1 MPQLNDYFKSQKK
14 KNPAEIIIIS
24 DKKVAKVAVTVDG
37 TWQRRGHTSKIGV
50 VFIISV
56 ETGEVLDAVTKSLFC
71 GECSKATSKFDLNS
85 PEIRS
90 WFQGH
95 KEQCCINHTGASGAM
110 ETEGAVELFL
120 RLIEKR
126 GLMYS
131 TFVGDGDSDCF
142 GHVKESCEKLNIGYY
157 VAKEECVGHI
167 QKRLGTALREYKRK
181 NRGRRLEDGKAIGGK
196 NRLTDNVIDKLQ
208 NYFGEAIR
216 NNTNNIDSME
226 NDIWAILTHTVKE
239 DSLSLD
245 LQHAK
250 CPRSSW
256 CKYWSDREHYD
267 DGKRLPSVFFNE
279 LKPMFTRLS
288 QKELLGR
295 CLKGLTQNQNEA
307 INGMLWRRCPKTKF
321 CGERKVELAVVE
333 TIIEFNSGAAGIA
346 SVQEASGVSISS
358 NMMKAIRKLDKSRI
372 QRAAQ
377 KISEKARTHSP
388 KEACQSQIILQ
399 FHVWLVHLV
408 WGKAPEIDLNI
419 QIAPNNNAVKPKQR
433 NIHIVPNNNAV
444 KPKQRKQL
452 SPAESPEMRI
462 ELTFVD
468 ERNIPKLYCS
478 KGGLNIVKS

>member
-1 MPQLNDYFKSQKK
+1 MERGNGEVTHQKY
-14 KNPAEIIIIS
+14 
-24 DKKVAKVAVTVDG
+24 
-37 TWQRRGHTSKIGV
+37 GV
-50 VFIISV
+50 VYIISV

-71 GECSKATSKFDLNS
+71 GEYSKVHFKFDLNS

-95 KEQCCINHTGASGAM
+95 KEQCCINHTRASGAM

-120 RLIEKR
+120 RSIEKR

-131 TFVGDGDSDCF
+131 TFVGDGDCY
-142 GHVKESCEKLNIGYY
+142 GHVKGSCEKLNIGYY

-181 NRGRRLEDGKAIGGK
+181 NRGLRLEDGKAISGK
-196 NRLTDNVIDKLQ
+196 NCLTNNVIDKLQ
-208 NYFGEAIR
+208 NYFGEVIR
-216 NNTNNIDSME
+216 NKTNNTDSME
-226 NDIWAILTHTVKE
+226 NDIWAILKHTVKE

-256 CKYWSDREHYD
+256 CKYWSNREHYD

-295 CLKGLTQNQNEA
+295 CLKGLTQNQHEA

-321 CGERKVELAVVE
+321 CGKRKVELAVAE

-358 NMMKAIRKLDKSRI
+358 NMMKAIRKLDKSRV
-372 QRAAQ
+372 QHAAQ
-377 KISEKARTHSP
+377 KISEKVRL
-388 KEACQSQIILQ
+388 I
-399 FHVWLVHLV
+399 
-408 WGKAPEIDLNI
+408 
-419 QIAPNNNAVKPKQR
+419 R
-433 NIHIVPNNNAV
+433 
-444 KPKQRKQL
+444 RKKR
-452 SPAESPEMRI
+452 A
-462 ELTFVD
+462 
-468 ERNIPKLYCS
+468 KS
-478 KGGLNIVKS
+478 KSKSDNTSV